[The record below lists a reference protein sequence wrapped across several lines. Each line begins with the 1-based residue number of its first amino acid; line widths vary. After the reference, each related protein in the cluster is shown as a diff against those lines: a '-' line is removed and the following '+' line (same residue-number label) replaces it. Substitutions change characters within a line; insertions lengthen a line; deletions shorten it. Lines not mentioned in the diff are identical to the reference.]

1 MKRIIFVSRTWSK
14 IIKWR
19 VGDYFVKRSFRKKIR
34 IIFLS
39 EKIGS
44 KKDLSKKVGGKAT
57 VRLSWRKGK
66 WVMTST
72 GMRREDEK
80 EKEKQAARGKL
91 DQKKIRE
98 YRKEFLIYR
107 I

>member
-1 MKRIIFVSRTWSK
+1 
-14 IIKWR
+14 
-19 VGDYFVKRSFRKKIR
+19 
-34 IIFLS
+34 
-39 EKIGS
+39 
-44 KKDLSKKVGGKAT
+44 
-57 VRLSWRKGK
+57 
-66 WVMTST
+66 MTST